1 MTVPN
6 DAASKLDNHRA
17 EPDASSP
24 LAEDGGEVA
33 PGKVRGSWS
42 PKEDEMLTR
51 LVTQF
56 GARNWSV
63 IARGIPGRSG
73 KSCRLRWCNQL
84 SPGVKRKPFSDV
96 IRSNERE
103 EGIDGFSDEEDRI
116 IVAAHATH
124 GNRWAIIAKLLPGRT
139 DNAIKNHWNSTLKRG
154 RKYIPRTR
162 NMKEDSSLER
172 SKTSSEETV
181 SVGNLSSVR
190 TLEGREALIVD
201 NSFNQLDGRCQTEDG
216 VAVTE
221 LKDNSTLVAE
231 LKEESTLCRPLARF
245 SAFSAYNPSSG
256 PSNGSVVPRPVP
268 IHGPLVQT
276 SNLNLDFCNSLEGDC
291 NEPMVPL
298 HCGHGCCDRSQRHS
312 QSSLLGPEFIDYEE
326 PPSFSSPDFISCATD
341 VNNIAWIK
349 SGLENRETTRV
360 AENVASQRFSQGA
373 ATTPQRGYYEM
384 NMMNGH
390 MRFVEGQ
397 NRLMGM
403 MTEMLSTPMP
413 RQTFAMPAEVKG
425 FS

>member
-6 DAASKLDNHRA
+6 DAASKLDSHRA
-17 EPDASSP
+17 EPDASSS
-24 LAEDGGEVA
+24 LADDGGEVA
-33 PGKVRGSWS
+33 AGKVRGSWS

-84 SPGVKRKPFSDV
+84 NPGVKRKP
-96 IRSNERE
+96 
-103 EGIDGFSDEEDRI
+103 FSDEEDRI

-172 SKTSSEETV
+172 SKASSEETV
-181 SVGNLSSVR
+181 SAGNLSSVR
-190 TLEGREALIVD
+190 TPEGREVLIVD

-221 LKDNSTLVAE
+221 LKDNSILVAE
-231 LKEESTLCRPLARF
+231 LKEESTLCRPVARV
-245 SAFSAYNPSSG
+245 SAFSAYNPSNG
-256 PSNGSVVPRPVP
+256 PSNGSIVPRPVP
-268 IHGPLVQT
+268 THGPLVQT
-276 SNLNLDFCNSLEGDC
+276 SNLDFDFCNSLEGDC

-298 HCGHGCCDRSQRHS
+298 RCGHGCCDRSGGHF

-326 PPSFSSPDFISCATD
+326 PPSFSSPEFISCATD

-349 SGLENRETTRV
+349 SGLENRETMRV
-360 AENVASQRFSQGA
+360 AENVASQRFSQAAA
-373 ATTPQRGYYEM
+373 ATPQMGYYEM

-413 RQTFAMPAEVKG
+413 RQTFAMPTEVKG
-425 FS
+425 LS

>member
-6 DAASKLDNHRA
+6 DAACL
-17 EPDASSP
+17 PDTRPANPGESSP
-24 LAEDGGEVA
+24 LADDGGEVA
-33 PGKVRGSWS
+33 HGQVRGSWS
-42 PKEDEMLTR
+42 PKEDELLTR

-84 SPGVKRKPFSDV
+84 NPGVKRKP
-96 IRSNERE
+96 
-103 EGIDGFSDEEDRI
+103 FSDEEDRI

-162 NMKEDSSLER
+162 NMKEDSGIER

-181 SVGNLSSVR
+181 SISNISSVR
-190 TLEGREALIVD
+190 TPEEVLIVD
-201 NSFNQLDGRCQTEDG
+201 NSSNQLDGKCQIEDSVG
-216 VAVTE
+216 VTE
-221 LKDNSTLVAE
+221 LIDNSTLGAE
-231 LKEESTLCRPLARF
+231 LKEESTLCRPVARL
-245 SAFSAYNPSSG
+245 SAFSSYNPSNG
-256 PSNGSVVPRPVP
+256 PSNDLIVPRPVLP
-268 IHGPLVQT
+268 IGGPLVQT
-276 SNLNLDFCNSLEGDC
+276 SNVKFDFCNSLEGDC
-291 NEPMVPL
+291 NEPIVPL
-298 HCGHGCCDRSQRHS
+298 HCGHGCCDRSQGHS

-326 PPSFSSPDFISCATD
+326 PPSFSSAEFISCVTD

-360 AENVASQRFSQGA
+360 AENAASQRFSQGA
-373 ATTPQRGYYEM
+373 PTTPQMGYYEM

-390 MRFVEGQ
+390 MHFADGQ

-403 MTEMLSTPMP
+403 MTDMLSTQMP
-413 RQTFAMPAEVKG
+413 RQGFAMPTEVKG
-425 FS
+425 LS

>member
-6 DAASKLDNHRA
+6 DAEPGASPPHAD
-17 EPDASSP
+17 E
-24 LAEDGGEVA
+24 GGEIA
-33 PGKVRGSWS
+33 AGKVRGSWS
-42 PKEDEMLTR
+42 PKEDELLTR

-84 SPGVKRKPFSDV
+84 NPGVKRKP
-96 IRSNERE
+96 
-103 EGIDGFSDEEDRI
+103 FSDEEDRI

-124 GNRWAIIAKLLPGRT
+124 GNRWSIIAKLLPGRT

-162 NMKEDSSLER
+162 NMKEDSGVER

-181 SVGNLSSVR
+181 SVGNISSVR
-190 TLEGREALIVD
+190 TPEGREVFIVD
-201 NSFNQLDGRCQTEDG
+201 NSSNQNQDNVG
-216 VAVTE
+216 VTE

-231 LKEESTLCRPLARF
+231 LKEDSALCCPVARV
-245 SAFSAYNPSSG
+245 SAFSAYNS
-256 PSNGSVVPRPVP
+256 SNGSVVPRPVP
-268 IHGPLVQT
+268 IPGPLVQT
-276 SNLNLDFCNSLEGDC
+276 SKLNLDLCNSLEGDC

-298 HCGHGCCDRSQRHS
+298 HCGHGCCDRRHGHS
-312 QSSLLGPEFIDYEE
+312 GSSLLGPEFIDYEE
-326 PPSFSSPDFISCATD
+326 PPSFSSPEFISCATD

-349 SGLENRETTRV
+349 SGLENRETVRV

-373 ATTPQRGYYEM
+373 LTTPQMGYYEM
-384 NMMNGH
+384 NMMTGH
-390 MRFVEGQ
+390 VRFVDGQ
-397 NRLMGM
+397 NRLMAGM
-403 MTEMLSTPMP
+403 MTEMLSTQMP
-413 RQTFAMPAEVKG
+413 RQTFARPTEVKG
-425 FS
+425 LS